1 MGFKAEAVRF
11 TGKSRAFRSKATNGG
26 EAVRNRCASCM
37 SLVFGG
43 ERDRTNSYTIYAGS
57 LDDPSA
63 LRPTIA
69 IFAEGRPPWAV
80 IPEGLKVF
88 ERMPG

>member
-1 MGFKAEAVRF
+1 MNG
-11 TGKSRAFRSKATNGG
+11 TGP
-26 EAVRNRCASCM
+26 
-37 SLVFGG
+37 
-43 ERDRTNSYTIYAGS
+43 NSYTIYAGS

-63 LRPTIA
+63 FHPTIA
-69 IFAEGRPPWAV
+69 IFADGRPDWAI